1 METQFT
7 GGKHGGGSG
16 FSEEMEI
23 NVDFEGCIGIYQG
36 KPEQGHYQEWNQH
49 MQSLKGHDVLK
60 QPKKLSPNQAQT
72 AKQGRQAVC

>member
-36 KPEQGHYQEWNQH
+36 KPEQGHYQE
-49 MQSLKGHDVLK
+49 
-60 QPKKLSPNQAQT
+60 
-72 AKQGRQAVC
+72 